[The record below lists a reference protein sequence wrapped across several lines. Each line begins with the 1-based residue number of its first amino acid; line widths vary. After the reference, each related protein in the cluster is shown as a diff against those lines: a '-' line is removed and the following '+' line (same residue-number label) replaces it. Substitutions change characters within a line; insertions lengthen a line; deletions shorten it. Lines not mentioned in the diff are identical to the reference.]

1 MLKRILMAFIL
12 GGLCLSLPLL
22 SGCEDEIETETHQ
35 EIEVEETHMV
45 VE

>member
-1 MLKRILMAFIL
+1 MLKRILMAIIL

-22 SGCEDEIETETHQ
+22 SGCQDEGEFERHEEAEIKETR
-35 EIEVEETHMV
+35 MV

>member
-1 MLKRILMAFIL
+1 MLKRILMALLL